1 MSSDSENTMSNSLQ
15 ILLLKNNKVLLTQLE
30 ETATEI
36 PGEPDVLLVKP
47 YELDEDGTLTRFLKG
62 VTIQDEMMIHS
73 DSILTIVEPNQ
84 YLVKAYNEILQER

>member
-1 MSSDSENTMSNSLQ
+1 MSNSLQ

-30 ETATEI
+30 ETGTEI

-47 YELDEDGTLTRFLKG
+47 YELDEEGTLTRFLKG